1 MKFKMNNRTW
11 EIIEK
16 SQEEMKKYMNCTNEE
31 TFYFGL
37 CIRDKQQIWLCKEVC
52 EEQKKQSLIH
62 ELTHCY
68 ITCYICMQVDSLH
81 EEYVCDICANSH
93 DIIHEIIENY
103 FKKPK
108 EQD

>member
-16 SQEEMKKYMNCTNEE
+16 TQEEMKKYMNCKDEE

-37 CIRDKQQIWLCKEVC
+37 CLRKEQEIWLCSEVC
-52 EEQKKQSLIH
+52 EEQKKQSLLH

-68 ITCYICMQVDSLH
+68 ITCYISMQVETLH
-81 EEYVCDICANSH
+81 EEYVCDICSNSH
-93 DIIHEIIENY
+93 EILHEIVEKY
-103 FKKPK
+103 FKNQK
-108 EQD
+108 E

>member
-1 MKFKMNNRTW
+1 MNFIMNNRNW
-11 EIIEK
+11 KILEK
-16 SQEEMKKYMNCTNEE
+16 TQDEMKKYMNCTNEE

-37 CIRDKQQIWLCKEVC
+37 CIRDKQEIWLCKEVC

-68 ITCYICMQVDSLH
+68 ITCYISMQIDMFPDEQL
-81 EEYVCDICANSH
+81 CDICANSH
-93 DIIHEIIENY
+93 YILHDIVENY
-103 FKKPK
+103 FKLKK